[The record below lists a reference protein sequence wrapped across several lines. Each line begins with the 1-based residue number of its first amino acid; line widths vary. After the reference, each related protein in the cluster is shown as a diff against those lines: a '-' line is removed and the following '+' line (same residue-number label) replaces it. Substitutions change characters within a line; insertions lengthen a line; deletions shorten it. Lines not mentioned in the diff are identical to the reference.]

1 VQTSAN
7 AKISTKSDPG
17 FESRFS
23 DNTDPDVCR
32 ICLKMLCM
40 HYLVGI
46 SHFAKY
52 GTNRLLIVSEMLT
65 NVQKYKI
72 YGYTLVV

>member
-1 VQTSAN
+1 MPKFQRKVIQDLN
-7 AKISTKSDPG
+7 
-17 FESRFS
+17 
-23 DNTDPDVCR
+23 PDFQITRIQMSCR